1 MITRQIWGKNEM
13 SWKRPLNCHLRRC
26 NNLLKPRRKLVKI
39 ANSGSTLLH
48 LVPSCS
54 RLIALTTKRRN
65 IKRRRMQR
73 VNNGH
78 CRRSVRC
85 NLCSRMFHGRISL
98 TSHQIHHYKWSNA
111 CLIVTQNSSRPCIC
125 CTSNHVGGEIIL
137 KRHQQDDTSKLQ
149 FVSSIIFSSVWE
161 CGKVHYATE
170 QYFIN
175 NMCWA
180 LLAT

>member
-111 CLIVTQNSSRPCIC
+111 CLIVTQNSSMQALHLLYIKSRWWRNYSQATSTGRYIKVTIC
-125 CTSNHVGGEIIL
+125 FFHHIL
-137 KRHQQDDTSKLQ
+137 ISLG
-149 FVSSIIFSSVWE
+149 VW
-161 CGKVHYATE
+161 KS
-170 QYFIN
+170 
-175 NMCWA
+175 A
-180 LLAT
+180 LCYRTILY